1 MSSVTRLAV
10 LRRSEG
16 SAPAQ
21 FALIAGPLLLS
32 FTAALAVPLLGY
44 QKSQLTVAA
53 STIAERVARA
63 DVAEGEVELIAR
75 QVLAKLGLDHAD
87 ASVESSDGVQAVRV
101 AQVAFAGIELEAVG
115 YAIDET

>member
-1 MSSVTRLAV
+1 MLQ
-10 LRRSEG
+10 RSEG

-32 FTAALAVPLLGY
+32 FTAALAVPLLGL
-44 QKSQLTVAA
+44 QKSQLTIAA

-63 DVAEGEVELIAR
+63 DVAEGEVESIVA
-75 QVLAKLGLDHAD
+75 QVLAKLGLEHAD
-87 ASVESSDGVQAVRV
+87 ASVESTDGVEIVRV
-101 AQVAFAGIELEAVG
+101 ALVALAGIELEAVG

>member
-1 MSSVTRLAV
+1 MLQ
-10 LRRSEG
+10 RSEG

-32 FTAALAVPLLGY
+32 FTAALAVPLLGL
-44 QKSQLTVAA
+44 QKSQLTIAA

-63 DVAEGEVELIAR
+63 DVAEGEVESIVA
-75 QVLAKLGLDHAD
+75 QVLAKLGLEHAD
-87 ASVESSDGVQAVRV
+87 ASVESTDGVEIVRV
-101 AQVAFAGIELEAVG
+101 ALVAVAGIELEAVG